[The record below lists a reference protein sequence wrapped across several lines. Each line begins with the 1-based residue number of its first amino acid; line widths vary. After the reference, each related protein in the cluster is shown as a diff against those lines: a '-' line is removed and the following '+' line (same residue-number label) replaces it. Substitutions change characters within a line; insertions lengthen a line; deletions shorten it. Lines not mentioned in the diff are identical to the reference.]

1 MRFWWNPWGEWA
13 IQGADGRRS
22 TEDEAESLLASLHP
36 IAGSLPAC
44 TASHWPQRPRSLRP
58 ATPLYAQS
66 LANTKRREEGR
77 VALKQVNRQGGQLV
91 VEWWRGNGEKF
102 WEWKGTPQCSIHPL
116 HVSDVHVKCRTNAY
130 LHLFSAKE
138 SITLQFLPKLWDCQ
152 ICTSVGCNR
161 TKGLMLRK
169 LSCS

>member
-66 LANTKRREEGR
+66 WLNTKRREGR
-77 VALKQVNRQGGQLV
+77 VALKRVNRQGGQLV

-102 WEWKGTPQCSIHPL
+102 SEWKGAPQCSIHPL
-116 HVSDVHVKCRTNAY
+116 HVSNVHVKCQTNAY

-138 SITLQFLPKLWDCQ
+138 SITLQFLPKSWDYQ
-152 ICTSVGCNR
+152 ICTLEGCNQ

>member
-1 MRFWWNPWGEWA
+1 MGHPGCGWA
-13 IQGADGRRS
+13 EVDGRWGREPS
-22 TEDEAESLLASLHP
+22 GLPPHP

-58 ATPLYAQS
+58 VTPL
-66 LANTKRREEGR
+66 LCPKLGEHEEEG
-77 VALKQVNRQGGQLV
+77 GGKGGFEASESS

-102 WEWKGTPQCSIHPL
+102 SEWKGAPQCSIHPL
-116 HVSDVHVKCRTNAY
+116 HVSNVHVKCRTNAY

-138 SITLQFLPKLWDCQ
+138 SITLQFLPKSWDYQ
-152 ICTSVGCNR
+152 ICTSEGCNQ

-169 LSCS
+169 LRCS